1 MHSENDPG
9 STPADTAAEPSHSG
23 QTPSFEAA
31 LSQLG
36 DTVSRLEGGGLGL
49 SEAIAAYEQGVA
61 LLRQLHNELSNAEQ
75 RVRVLESVDQSGCPT
90 TGSMVSAIGHSETR
104 DATVHNGQETMGK
117 RTSSRGGAS
126 AARTSPSRSG
136 SAGKSTG
143 PKSLPGMDDSSDCV

>member
-1 MHSENDPG
+1 M
-9 STPADTAAEPSHSG
+9 EPSGKEIDQCILKTILVQPQPIPLRSRH
-23 QTPSFEAA
+23 T
-31 LSQLG
+31 LG

-75 RVRVLESVDQSGCPT
+75 RVRVLESVDQRGCPT

-104 DATVHNGQETMGK
+104 DATVHNGQEAIGK

-143 PKSLPGMDDSSDCV
+143 PKSLPGMDDSSG